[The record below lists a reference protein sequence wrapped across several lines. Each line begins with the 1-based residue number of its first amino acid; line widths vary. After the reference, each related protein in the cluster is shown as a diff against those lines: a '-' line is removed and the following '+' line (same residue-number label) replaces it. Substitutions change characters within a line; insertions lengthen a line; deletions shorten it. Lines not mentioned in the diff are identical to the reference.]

1 MINLEAL
8 LEKYGDIL
16 KEEVNVKE
24 LWIFVSEGPIVKIYK
39 PLGNQLSAKFWKDTG
54 QIIANGKKGNV
65 REQENGIE
73 VFNEQGQSRML
84 APEDYEVVY
93 EGLEG
98 DNVTVEGNTIVKM
111 DLEITPEL
119 EKEGIAREISRFLNQ
134 MRKDANF
141 PVEARVTLTYQTQDS
156 ELKTIMQEFSSFLQE
171 EALIQSFE
179 EGNPEGEIVSTF
191 ENEKGTIEMGLK
203 R

>member
-171 EALIQSFE
+171 EALIQNFE

>member
-1 MINLEAL
+1 
-8 LEKYGDIL
+8 
-16 KEEVNVKE
+16 
-24 LWIFVSEGPIVKIYK
+24 
-39 PLGNQLSAKFWKDTG
+39 
-54 QIIANGKKGNV
+54 
-65 REQENGIE
+65 
-73 VFNEQGQSRML
+73 ML

-141 PVEARVTLTYQTQDS
+141 PVEARVTLTYQTQNS
-156 ELKTIMQEFSSFLQE
+156 ELKMIMQEFSSFLQE
-171 EALIQSFE
+171 EALIQNFE
-179 EGNPEGEIVSTF
+179 EGNPDGESVSTF

>member
-141 PVEARVTLTYQTQDS
+141 PVEARVSLTYQTQDS
-156 ELKTIMQEFSSFLQE
+156 ELKTVMQEFSSFLQE

>member
-141 PVEARVTLTYQTQDS
+141 PVEARVSLTYHTQNS

-191 ENEKGTIEMGLK
+191 ESDKGEIVFALE

>member
-1 MINLEAL
+1 
-8 LEKYGDIL
+8 
-16 KEEVNVKE
+16 
-24 LWIFVSEGPIVKIYK
+24 
-39 PLGNQLSAKFWKDTG
+39 
-54 QIIANGKKGNV
+54 
-65 REQENGIE
+65 
-73 VFNEQGQSRML
+73 
-84 APEDYEVVY
+84 
-93 EGLEG
+93 
-98 DNVTVEGNTIVKM
+98 M

-156 ELKTIMQEFSSFLQE
+156 ELKTIMKEFSSFLQE